1 MSRLKPLF
9 VLIAGLA
16 AGNAAHAG
24 PKVWITL
31 GDDAYQLLQQVNP
44 QAKSGESRQL
54 NTGIVTRSLTGQAS
68 PVTERIHVVEVD
80 DSLLPKLSDAI
91 HDKRRHCGGFIVHGS
106 QAEARAALVPVA
118 PLVALT
124 APSYQINDQVVVNRL
139 LPQLQDS
146 NILGTIQT
154 LSSYQNRFY
163 TTSYG
168 QAASDWVA
176 ANWKQLA
183 GGRSDVTVEQV
194 AHSGYP
200 QKSVV
205 LTIKGKDSAGEVLV
219 LGAHLDSTIGSS
231 TGETSRAPG
240 ADDDASGVASLTE
253 VIRVLMANNYQPR
266 RTIKFMAYA
275 AEEVG
280 LRGSND
286 IATRHKQQKANV
298 VGVLQL
304 DMTNY
309 QGNAED
315 IYIYTDY
322 TNAAQNAF
330 LGNLITTY
338 LPALK
343 VGYDQ
348 CGYGCSDHAS
358 WNKQGYAASLP
369 FESSFSNYNPYI
381 HTSKDT
387 LANMGNQAQHAL
399 KFTKLALAYAVELG
413 SDGPALK
420 LR

>member
-9 VLIAGLA
+9 VLIAGFA
-16 AGNAAHAG
+16 VSGTVHARST
-24 PKVWITL
+24 VWITL
-31 GDDAYQLLQQVNP
+31 GDDAYLLLRQISP
-44 QAKSGESRQL
+44 QTKSNESRQL
-54 NTGIVTRSLTGQAS
+54 NTGIVARSLTGQS
-68 PVTERIHVVEVD
+68 VPVTEKVHVVEVD
-80 DSLLPKLSDAI
+80 ESLLPKLSDAI

-106 QAEARAALVPVA
+106 QTEARVALAPAPKLAGTVA
-118 PLVALT
+118 PN
-124 APSYQINDQVVVNRL
+124 YQINDQVVVNKL

-154 LSSYQNRFY
+154 LSGYQNRFY
-163 TTSYG
+163 ATSHG
-168 QAASDWVA
+168 QAASDWIA
-176 ANWKQLA
+176 SNWKQLA
-183 GGRSDVTVEQV
+183 GGRSDVTIEQV

-205 LTIKGKDSAGEVLV
+205 LTIKGKDNAAEELV
-219 LGAHLDSTIGSS
+219 LGAHLDSTIGSG
-231 TGETSRAPG
+231 TGENSRAPG

-286 IATRHKQQKANV
+286 IATRHKQQKTNV

-315 IYIYTDY
+315 IFIYTDY

-330 LGNLITTY
+330 LADLIKTY
-338 LPALK
+338 QPALK

-348 CGYGCSDHAS
+348 CGYACSDHAS
-358 WNKQGYAASLP
+358 WNKQGYVASLP

-399 KFTKLALAYAVELG
+399 KFTKLALSYAVELG

-420 LR
+420 AR